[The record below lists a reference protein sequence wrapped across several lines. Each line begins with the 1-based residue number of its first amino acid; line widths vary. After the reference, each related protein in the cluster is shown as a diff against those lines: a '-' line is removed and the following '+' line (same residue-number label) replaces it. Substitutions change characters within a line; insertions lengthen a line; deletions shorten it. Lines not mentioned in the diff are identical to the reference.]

1 MAAGAECGGGDG
13 VVMPVKGAGADETL
27 RGLVGPSQGFGPS
40 QCISSSA
47 LHFPKTPPA
56 SM

>member
-13 VVMPVKGAGADETL
+13 EVMPVKGAGADETL
-27 RGLVGPSQGFGPS
+27 RGLVGPSQGFDPS
-40 QCISSSA
+40 QCMSSSA
-47 LHFPKTPPA
+47 LHFPKTPPT